1 MTALEVFQ
9 FQTDRVRTVLIE
21 GEPWFVIG
29 DVCKALD
36 IANPT
41 DAATR
46 LDGDD
51 LGTTEVIDSIGRA
64 RQTRITNESG
74 FYDLVFQSRKPEAR
88 AFRRWVTRDVLPT
101 LRRQGFYGMHPEL
114 TVYSF
119 DEAATLIEQRTGR
132 PMSVSN
138 LVKLMKAGG
147 VLKQNGSPATKYRAW
162 FWHTGLTYAVHPH
175 QLSMLMHKVCEA
187 DNEMREFQAMQMRLA
202 ADGVGQLELPPA

>member
-9 FQTDRVRTVLIE
+9 FNADQVRTTLVD

-41 DAATR
+41 DAASR
-46 LDGDD
+46 LEGDD
-51 LGTTEVIDSIGRA
+51 LGSTEVIDSIGRA
-64 RQTRITNESG
+64 RQTRICNESG

-88 AFRRWVTRDVLPT
+88 AFRRWVTGDVLPA
-101 LRRQGFYGMHPEL
+101 LRRQGFYGAHPEL

-119 DEAATLIEQRTGR
+119 DEAATLIEQRTGL
-132 PMSVSN
+132 PLTVSQ

-147 VLKQNGSPATKYRAW
+147 VLKQNGAPSAGYKAW
-162 FWHTGLTYAVHPH
+162 FWHTGLTYMVHPH
-175 QLSMLMHKVCEA
+175 QLVKLMHKVCETRYQL
-187 DNEMREFQAMQMRLA
+187 REFQAIQARLEP
-202 ADGVGQLELPPA
+202 GFGQLELPT